1 MTGFVDNSGNYLDY
15 SGADLMMTKQVA
27 SFYDFKLKGNYTVD
41 FKIPNTAKNRKTL
54 GYYGSQQ
61 IVSPAFTQL
70 SYTMVRNGN
79 NISRGY
85 LIIKGSDDVNIDCF
99 FVSGNSNWFDAMQF
113 NVRDI
118 VFDSRFTVSWD
129 YMSNSANHTAT
140 EGIVFPT
147 VDWCYNGNRRSRSIN
162 LASFHEAIGP
172 TEPIQEAFPCLYM
185 HTLVSQMANHA
196 GIGVTGDLL
205 SDPLFRRI
213 LITPDGPGM
222 TISDALI
229 KKTICSTG
237 MSANAVTP
245 ATGPF
250 DIVYDIG
257 ELAAYNTTTF
267 RYRCPIKGV
276 YKIIVEYTVASG
288 TINIQLNQTRSGSTF
303 ATLQWY
309 SGIGQ
314 TSGNMV
320 FNMAC
325 EAGDE
330 LSVLGT
336 GGGYLAAGS
345 TAIYSLEDSSK
356 PYYIYNN
363 GTSSYLKACTG
374 LVLPNAICPDLTG
387 IELLKA
393 ICVMFGAYCTF
404 DEAARSLSLNKISK
418 LKRENATDWSKYYI
432 SHYDNYQTGSA
443 TNNFIKYE
451 DTPEVGLLPYNQD
464 NVAGYGGWNLTT
476 GFDQVAYRTVYK
488 LPFAGSWDQHPK
500 MMVGWFLPYIKFYD
514 LKDDNTTTW
523 NFTSVSSSGGDATFN
538 SAVGDQPFK
547 PGDLIRI
554 SGTFYSGYG
563 IVTNSYNIYTI
574 SVNYMSF
581 IATDTGTIT
590 KVNYSPVQSINRLL
604 IASPGANTSDFGAS
618 LFAFYYEP
626 GLTSVATST
635 TCMGAWFDKPKIGHG
650 IDVRNESLALDTIS
664 NRTYNQSLRELYHQ
678 YVENIYNNPTV
689 KAKLRL
695 PAGAFQ
701 AFEFG
706 SFIYLKTE
714 RLTGYFF
721 VQKIEWKDS
730 QTECNVELLYVD

>member
-1 MTGFVDNSGNYLDY
+1 MTGFVDDSGNYLDY
-15 SGADLMMTKQVA
+15 SGADLMTTRQVA
-27 SFYDFKLKGNYTVD
+27 SFYDFKLKGDYSVD

-54 GYYGSQQ
+54 GFYGAQQ
-61 IVSPAFTQL
+61 ISSPAYHQQPF
-70 SYTMVRNGN
+70 TMVRNGN
-79 NISRGY
+79 NILKGY
-85 LIIKGSDDVNIDCF
+85 LIIKGSDDNDIDCF
-99 FVSGNSNWFDAMQF
+99 FVSGNSNWFDAVQF

-118 VFDSRFTVSWD
+118 IFDSRFTVSWD
-129 YMSNSANHTAT
+129 YMSNAANATAT
-140 EGIVFPT
+140 EGITFPT
-147 VDWCYNGNRRSRSIN
+147 VDWCYNGNRRSRAIN
-162 LASFHEAIGP
+162 LASFHETIGP

-196 GIGVTGDLL
+196 GISIGGDLL
-205 SDPLFRRI
+205 SDPLFKRI

-222 TISDALI
+222 SVSDALI
-229 KKTICSTG
+229 KKTVCSTG

-257 ELAAYNTTTF
+257 ELAAYNTTTY

-288 TINIQLNQTRSGSTF
+288 TINIQANQLRGGSAY
-303 ATLQWY
+303 ATLLWY
-309 SGIGQ
+309 SGAGQ

-330 LSVLGT
+330 LSIFGT
-336 GGGYLAAGS
+336 GGGLLAAGT

-363 GTSSYLKACTG
+363 GASSYIKACTG
-374 LVLPNAICPDLTG
+374 LVLPNAICPDVTG
-387 IELLKA
+387 VDLLKS

-404 DEAARSLSLNKISK
+404 DESSRVLSLNKISK
-418 LKRENATDWSKYYI
+418 LKRENAVDWSKYYI
-432 SHYDNYQTGSA
+432 SHRDNYQTGVA
-443 TNNFIKYE
+443 TNNFIKYQ

-476 GFDQVAYRTVYK
+476 DFDQVAYRTVYK
-488 LPFAGSWDQHPK
+488 LPFAGAWDQHPK
-500 MMVGWFLPYIKFYD
+500 MMVGWFLPYIKFYE

-523 NFTSVSSSGGDATFN
+523 NFTSSYTGGGTAIFN
-538 SAVGDQPFK
+538 SAAGDLPFK
-547 PGDLIRI
+547 SGDLVRI

-563 IVTNSYNIYTI
+563 IIVRIDANSCY
-574 SVNYMSF
+574 VRQLDF
-581 IATDTGTIT
+581 IATDTGTLT

-604 IASPGANTSDFGAS
+604 IASPGANTSDFGATN
-618 LFAFYYEP
+618 FGFWYEP
-626 GLTSVATST
+626 DLSSGVIWT
-635 TCMGAWFDKPKIGHG
+635 TCMGAWFDKPKMGHG
-650 IDVRNESLALDTIS
+650 IDSRNESLALDTIS

-678 YVENIYNNPTV
+678 YIENIYNNPTV

-701 AFEFG
+701 SFEFG
-706 SFIYLKTE
+706 SFVYLKTE

-721 VQKIEWKDS
+721 VQKIEWRDP
-730 QTECNVELLYVD
+730 QTECNIELLYVD